1 MLPRLN
7 TAGSSSSAHTLLPVN
22 STHQQ
27 TITANS
33 NVLHH
38 ATPAVIAENSL
49 PLQQKH
55 MQPLPPTALTPTSLA
70 AVSALQSVNYKPKYY
85 QHPLVSG
92 TIPPTLVVT
101 TNSEEYQKR
110 LLQKKPTASILSN
123 SSTQQHNGANL
134 VNGGSGATYANGLN
148 KDLQSGGNGVG
159 NGRNAAGEKNKVKF
173 SDTVQVAVVPVS
185 ASMQLKITVKKNKNK
200 YKN

>member
-1 MLPRLN
+1 MLPRITT
-7 TAGSSSSAHTLLPVN
+7 TASSSSAHTLLTVN
-22 STHQQ
+22 STHLQ
-27 TITANS
+27 TITTNS
-33 NVLHH
+33 NVIHH
-38 ATPAVIAENSL
+38 AIPAVITENSL

-55 MQPLPPTALTPTSLA
+55 MQPLPPSALTPTSIA
-70 AVSALQSVNYKPKYY
+70 AVSALQSGNYKPKYY

-101 TNSEEYQKR
+101 TTSEEHQKR

-123 SSTQQHNGANL
+123 SSTQQQTGANL

-148 KDLQSGGNGVG
+148 KELQSGGG
-159 NGRNAAGEKNKVKF
+159 NCRNAAGEKNKVKF

-185 ASMQLKITVKKNKNK
+185 N
-200 YKN
+200 